1 MRDAFLAIITA
12 TMLFGLSAPVHAGSA
27 MAKLS
32 SIKDGNTIIVDYR
45 GAEMKF
51 RMHGI
56 AVPPADEARPI
67 LQRLNKESALFLKK
81 YLSDGWVYLEFPGG
95 KPSAPDADGYVS
107 AFVYRGTDAAFLNEK
122 LISSGLGIVNKK
134 EKNSFT
140 DKWLELQA
148 KAEAAQRGI
157 WGSFENGGGEQIA
170 SGVGQATYI
179 GVPGSQGSRSS
190 YVTYWIFLFR

>member
-1 MRDAFLAIITA
+1 MRNALLAIAA
-12 TMLFGLSAPVHAGSA
+12 TFVLSIPTPVRAGSA

-32 SIKDGNTIIVDYR
+32 SVNDGNTIIVDYR
-45 GAEMKF
+45 GAEMKI

-81 YLSDGWVYLEFPGG
+81 YLSDGWVYLEFLDD
-95 KPSAPDADGYVS
+95 KKTPDADGYVS
-107 AFVYRGTDAAFLNEK
+107 AYVYRGKDAAFLNEK
-122 LISSGLGIVNKK
+122 LVSGGLAIVNRK

-140 DKWLELQA
+140 DTWLKLQ
-148 KAEAAQRGI
+148 ETAQAGERGI

-179 GVPGSQGSRSS
+179 GVPGSQGSRRT
-190 YVTYWIFLFR
+190 YVTYWIFLYR